1 MTYTLKVQ
9 INKDE
14 LETIN
19 LANQKVVLIKV
30 VPDGQH
36 KIAWVTF
43 VPFEQNQVTWDN
55 AYYLYAS
62 LTEPGEDKK
71 IIVNSS
77 KAAQARFEY
86 TFTGNLSFSNG
97 QPNSQLGDGQYEV
110 SNQVPSDQQP
120 WITFGMAQTCTVNSK
135 KTEIMPINAE
145 VVPALQFAKF
155 TPRET
160 VLIFLASNIAAGAVH
175 DNVIISSDFR
185 AAESAKI
192 PLRESELEAESV
204 ATQLSFSPANQ
215 TITVVYSASLGKF
228 IQQ

>member
-1 MTYTLKVQ
+1 MTYTLNVQ
-9 INKDE
+9 INKND

-19 LANQKVVLIKV
+19 LANQKVVLLKV

-62 LTEPGEDKK
+62 LTKPVEDKK
-71 IIVNSS
+71 ITVNSNT
-77 KAAQARFEY
+77 AAQARYEY
-86 TFTGNLSFSNG
+86 TFTSGLSFSKG
-97 QPNSQLGDGQYEV
+97 QYNSQLGDGQYEV
-110 SNQVPSDQQP
+110 GNQVPSDQQP
-120 WITFGMAQTCTVNSK
+120 WLTFGMAQTCTVNSK
-135 KTEIMPINAE
+135 ETEIMPINAE
-145 VVPALQFAKF
+145 VVPALQFATF
-155 TPRET
+155 TPTET
-160 VLIFLASNIAAGAVH
+160 VLIFLASNIEEGVVH
-175 DNVIISSDFR
+175 NNVIINFDFT

-192 PLRESELEAESV
+192 PSWGSEKEVESV
-204 ATQLSFSPANQ
+204 ATEVSFSPANQ